1 MPDSAP
7 GPFDLFRGVSLAQ
20 RVLSGAGTICL
31 GALFIYLLRGG
42 WHTWPPPWPPLRI
55 LLFFGCLAAG
65 GVIGGT
71 THYLTDGLRVR
82 SGAAR
87 TIGNVLPFTLC
98 FAAIGLGL
106 LFLASSE

>member
-1 MPDSAP
+1 VPSPAH
-7 GPFDLFRGVSLAQ
+7 GPLDLFRGPSLAQ
-20 RVLSGAGTICL
+20 RVLSGTGTICL
-31 GALFIYLLRGG
+31 GALVLYLLRGG

-55 LLFFGCLAAG
+55 ILYFGCLAAG

-71 THYLTDGLRVR
+71 THYFTDRLRVR
-82 SGAAR
+82 SGVAR

-106 LFLASSE
+106 LFLASRE